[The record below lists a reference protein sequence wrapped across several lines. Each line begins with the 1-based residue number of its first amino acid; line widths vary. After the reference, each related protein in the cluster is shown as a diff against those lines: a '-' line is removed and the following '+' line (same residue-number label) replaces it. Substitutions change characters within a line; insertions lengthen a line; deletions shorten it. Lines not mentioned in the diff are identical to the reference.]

1 MRLVQLEGPP
11 NEAPLSFHPRVT
23 VVGGLDDD
31 RRAQMVATLRAL
43 PAGTDPGWEGLV
55 EAHGIVLDLHRDNL
69 RLLGLQHDVDVVVG
83 PGDLPAEGETSDRS
97 AGAVTPSAAED
108 HVEGLRLSHDILA
121 HGVAALKR
129 SRIEFEEARL
139 QAVEAIEEARADL
152 DPFAT
157 TAFEQAAAQLRRAA
171 DNATGPGATPV
182 ITESLPDLEAARD
195 RLQADL
201 AQMDAVDLQPV
212 RDALHRAERV
222 AGAAGDGLDPV
233 AVRALVTALVGA
245 EQALADLDG
254 VRREQGRD
262 PADLF
267 RRIEGARI
275 QLERLETSA
284 APPTISSEDRVEL
297 EAAHDAVLDADAKV
311 SASRIGGKAARQHFD
326 EVVAAEQAI
335 LDRMGFTTYSSFA
348 LAQSAPGPDPETR
361 VELEATRRELT
372 ELESAYHAALASG
385 EGDAERAEL
394 EAQRDAL
401 RRDAA
406 ALVDAEPDHVL
417 AAVSRLADELSGDA
431 RRLTASSELRDR
443 LAERGVDFG
452 DLDLTDDEV
461 VEVARVWLSDM
472 SELAESR
479 DELEHELDTVRAR
492 LLVVTSAIAQGE
504 AAADPLTRAQ
514 AEVEA
519 AEARLARH
527 RQASDRVA
535 ELCGL
540 LEEIE
545 GRLASL
551 GENIGAQED
560 LVAAAAEG
568 MATTEERL
576 AAGPEAGDVD
586 EAGAALDDLL
596 LGMTEVDDTE
606 WYLLTRLAG
615 LRALSF
621 AGSVPLVLDG
631 ALADL
636 DREAAHRV
644 LDKVEAMTD
653 VVQVIYLGDDDAVVE
668 WAALRGSEAT
678 VITATSGETAPP
690 YAAPPEAAAP
700 VAVPVA

>member
-1 MRLVQLEGPP
+1 MRLVQLAGPSDG
-11 NEAPLSFHPRVT
+11 APLSFHPRVT

-31 RRAQMVATLRAL
+31 RRADMVAALRAL

-69 RLLGLQHDVDVVVG
+69 RLLGLQHDVDVVVS
-83 PGDLPAEGETSDRS
+83 PGDLPAEGETADRS
-97 AGAVTPSAAED
+97 AGPATPAAAED

-171 DNATGPGATPV
+171 DNATGPGSSPV
-182 ITESLPDLEAARD
+182 ITESLEDLESERD

-222 AGAAGDGLDPV
+222 AGEAGDGLDPV
-233 AVRALVTALVGA
+233 AVRALATALADV
-245 EQALADLDG
+245 EKALADLDER
-254 VRREQGRD
+254 RREQGRD
-262 PADLF
+262 PDDLI

-284 APPTISSEDRVEL
+284 APPKISPADRDEL
-297 EAAHDAVLDADAKV
+297 EAAHDLVLDAGDKV
-311 SASRIGGKAARQHFD
+311 SATRIGGKAARQHLD
-326 EVVAAEQAI
+326 ELVAAEQAI
-335 LDRMGFTTYSSFA
+335 LDRMGFPTYSSFA

-361 VELEATRRELT
+361 VELEATRRELI
-372 ELESAYHAALASG
+372 ELETAYHAALASG

-406 ALVDAEPDHVL
+406 ALVDADPDQL
-417 AAVSRLADELSGDA
+417 QAAVTRLADELSGDG
-431 RRLTASSELRDR
+431 RRLTAASELRNR

-452 DLDLTDDEV
+452 DLDLSDDEV

-472 SELAESR
+472 GELDESR
-479 DELEHELDTVRAR
+479 AGLEHELDTVQAR
-492 LLVVTSAIAQGE
+492 LLVLQTAIAQSE
-504 AAADPLTRAQ
+504 AAADPLARAQ

-568 MATTEERL
+568 MVTTEERL
-576 AAGPEAGDVD
+576 AAGPEAGETDDV
-586 EAGAALDDLL
+586 GSALDDLL

-606 WYLLTRLAG
+606 WYLLTRLAS

-678 VITATSGETAPP
+678 VITATTPTADPP
-690 YAAPPEAAAP
+690 DAAVAEPAPP

>member
-1 MRLVQLEGPP
+1 MRLVQLAGPSDG
-11 NEAPLSFHPRVT
+11 APLSFHPRVT

-31 RRAQMVATLRAL
+31 RRADMVAALRAL

-69 RLLGLQHDVDVVVG
+69 RLLGLQHDVDVVVS
-83 PGDLPAEGETSDRS
+83 PGDLPAEGETADRS
-97 AGAVTPSAAED
+97 AGPVTPAAAED

-171 DNATGPGATPV
+171 DNATGPGTSPV
-182 ITESLPDLEAARD
+182 ITESLEDLEAERD

-212 RDALHRAERV
+212 REALHRAERV
-222 AGAAGDGLDPV
+222 AGEAGDGLDPV
-233 AVRALVTALVGA
+233 AVRALATALADV
-245 EQALADLDG
+245 EKALADLEAR
-254 VRREQGRD
+254 RREQGRD
-262 PADLF
+262 PADLI

-284 APPTISSEDRVEL
+284 APPKISPADRDEL
-297 EAAHDAVLDADAKV
+297 EAAHDLVLDAGDKV
-311 SASRIGGKAARQHFD
+311 SATRIGGKAARQHLD

-335 LDRMGFTTYSSFA
+335 LDRMGFPTYSSFA

-361 VELEATRRELT
+361 VELEATRRELI
-372 ELESAYHAALASG
+372 ELETAYHAALASG

-406 ALVDAEPDHVL
+406 ALVDADADQLH
-417 AAVSRLADELSGDA
+417 AAVTRLADELSGDG
-431 RRLTASSELRDR
+431 RRLTAASELRNR

-452 DLDLTDDEV
+452 DLDLSDDEV

-472 SELAESR
+472 GELDESR
-479 DELEHELDTVRAR
+479 AGLEHELDTVQAR
-492 LLVVTSAIAQGE
+492 LLVLQTAIAQSE
-504 AAADPLTRAQ
+504 AAADPLARAQ

-576 AAGPEAGDVD
+576 AAGPEAGDADDV
-586 EAGAALDDLL
+586 GSALDDLL

-606 WYLLTRLAG
+606 WYLLTRLAS

-678 VITATSGETAPP
+678 VITATTPTADPP
-690 YAAPPEAAAP
+690 DAAAPEPAPP